1 MVMIIFL
8 KEEKLS
14 ATKENDSREEEPGQW
29 YAMETKRVLC
39 KGRLLMVLNTAE
51 TLRKRRIFG
60 QFGNL

>member
-14 ATKENDSREEEPGQW
+14 ATKENDSREEPGQW